1 MVTRARVE
9 LHDLR
14 AMNRNPSLVASCL
27 VVPLGD
33 EVRELHFPRTKEV
46 LQFTLKVSAA
56 LAQGG
61 VQDSGLSLVEVEAVA
76 NLLGHQPLNLVFQFD
91 RHGAVVL

>member
-14 AMNRNPSLVASCL
+14 ARNRNTSLVASCL

-56 LAQGG
+56 LAQGR
-61 VQDSGLSLVEVEAVA
+61 VQDSRLALVEVEPVA
-76 NLLGHQPLNLVFQFD
+76 NLLGHQPLDFMLKLD
-91 RHGAVVL
+91 CHLSVVL